1 MDDKELLKRLRQVFG
16 QEAKERLT
24 SMSTNLIAIENEE
37 DKANHDPIL
46 EVIYRDAH
54 SLKGAARS
62 INLTGIESL
71 FQVIESMFSEIRDD
85 HIKLSSDISDA
96 LLESIKAVS
105 TVISSS
111 EEIETDENNKC
122 LFEFETV
129 FSDYLKTGILA
140 TDNITTDDDSFDEQI
155 EGLDDVDEIEKELE
169 VELDSDNEPD
179 SLVQLEEVL
188 EIEEPEKIVK
198 AESTPIKS
206 PQAVKKPNKR
216 ITPKADEKKKP
227 KNNAKNGKK
236 SSDMSDTIRI
246 VADKLDSLLLKS
258 ENLILIKLIFREQYN
273 LLMDIYSALEKAENR
288 NKKINDDYVV
298 LLNEL
303 KKTALFDKRKT
314 RTSLTSIV
322 NYLTENK
329 EQLANLNEKVSNLFN
344 VEKENKRNAGNMI
357 DEFLYDVKDL
367 AMMPFSNILDV
378 FPIMIRDIA
387 KKLDKNVN
395 FSISGD
401 SIKVDR
407 RILQEIKD
415 PLIHLLR
422 NSIDHGIENQEIRNK
437 LNKPLSGK
445 IDLTITQTKGA
456 KIEIDIS
463 DDGKGV
469 DTESIKNKL
478 LNDRIL
484 PQKEVEALNEDQLI
498 EYIFYS
504 GFSTSQIVTE
514 LSGRGLGMAIVRNSV
529 ERLGGTINIRNKKS
543 GGTSVVLTLPVTTA
557 TYKGL
562 IVKISN
568 EHFILPSTEVEKAIT
583 VKRFDINS
591 FENKPAITVDS
602 QAYPLVN
609 LQDLLEIK
617 DEKKEDEQKEEV
629 IAIIIGKT
637 KNRIAL
643 KVDEI
648 IEEQEILLK
657 DLGKLLPSV
666 RNITGATILNS
677 GEIVPVLNVQ
687 DLLKSSKNIKSSYK
701 SNKEWKKKKKEKGQE
716 KKKLLVVEDS
726 ITSRTLLKNILEAAG
741 YSVKTAIDGVAGYT
755 ELKSGPIDLVV
766 LDVEMPR
773 MNGFELTAK
782 VRADSQ
788 LSDVPIVLVTS
799 RSTRADREKGIDA
812 GANAYIVKSNFDQNN
827 LLEVVDSFL

>member
-1 MDDKELLKRLRQVFG
+1 MDDKELLKRLRTVFG

-37 DKANHDPIL
+37 DKAQHDPIL
-46 EVIYRDAH
+46 EIIYRDAH

-62 INLTGIESL
+62 INLVGIESL
-71 FQVIESMFSEIRDD
+71 FQVIESLFSEIRDGQLQLSN
-85 HIKLSSDISDA
+85 KLSDT
-96 LLESIKAVS
+96 LLEAIKAVD

-111 EEIETDENNKC
+111 DEIESDENNKC
-122 LFEFETV
+122 LFEFEAI
-129 FSDYLKTGILA
+129 FSDYLKTGSLSM
-140 TDNITTDDDSFDEQI
+140 DNITPVDDSFDEKI
-155 EGLDDVDEIEKELE
+155 EDLEDIDEFEKELD
-169 VELDSDNEPD
+169 VELKSDNEPD
-179 SLVQLEEVL
+179 TVVEQK
-188 EIEEPEKIVK
+188 EILKMNEPEKKVEKENSLIEPPKQVK
-198 AESTPIKS
+198 PT
-206 PQAVKKPNKR
+206 N
-216 ITPKADEKKKP
+216 KKKTSNVDA
-227 KNNAKNGKK
+227 KRRQNLNVNNNITSLDTA
-236 SSDMSDTIRI
+236 DTIRI

-258 ENLILIKLIFREQYN
+258 ENLILIKLIFREQHN
-273 LLMDIYSALEKAENR
+273 LLAEIYSAFEEAESR
-288 NKKINDDYVV
+288 NKKIYNDYKFI
-298 LLNEL
+298 LNEL
-303 KKTALFDKRKT
+303 KDTALFDKRKT
-314 RTSLTSIV
+314 RTPLNNIV
-322 NYLTENK
+322 NFLREDRTLLT
-329 EQLANLNEKVSNLFN
+329 NLNDKVSNLFFI
-344 VEKENKRNAGNMI
+344 EKENKRNAGNMI
-357 DEFLYDVKDL
+357 DEFLSDVKDL
-367 AMMPFSNILDV
+367 GMMPFSNILDV
-378 FPIMIRDIA
+378 FPMMIRDIA

-395 FSISGD
+395 FTISGD
-401 SIKVDR
+401 NIKVDR

-422 NSIDHGIENQEIRNK
+422 NAIDHGIENQEIRSK
-437 LNKPLSGK
+437 LNKPLTGK
-445 IDLTITQTKGA
+445 IDLTISQTKGG
-456 KIEIDIS
+456 KIEIVIA
-463 DDGKGV
+463 DDGRGV
-469 DTESIKNKL
+469 DTEKIKNKL
-478 LNDRIL
+478 INEKIL
-484 PQKEVEALNEDQLI
+484 PEKEIATLKENEII

-504 GFSTSQIVTE
+504 GFSTAQIVTE
-514 LSGRGLGMAIVRNSV
+514 LSGRGLGMAIVRNSI
-529 ERLGGTINIRNKKS
+529 ERLGGSINILNVEN
-543 GGTSVVLTLPVTTA
+543 GGTSAVLKLPVTMA

-562 IVKISN
+562 IVKINN
-568 EHFILPSTEVEKAIT
+568 EHFILPSTDVEKAIT
-583 VKRFDINS
+583 IKQHDIYTV
-591 FENKPAITVDS
+591 ENKPAITVND

-609 LQDLLEIK
+609 LHDLLEIK
-617 DEKKEDEQKEEV
+617 DDKKEEDQKDEV

-657 DLGKLLPSV
+657 DLGKLLPSI

-677 GEIVPVLNVQ
+677 GEIVTVLNVQ
-687 DLLKSSKNIKSSYK
+687 DLMKSSKNIKYSHN
-701 SNKEWKKKKKEKGQE
+701 SNKNGGEKKEKKGHE

-788 LSDVPIVLVTS
+788 LSDLPIVLVTS

>member
-1 MDDKELLKRLRQVFG
+1 MDDKELLKRLRQVFV

-46 EVIYRDAH
+46 EIIYRDAH

-62 INLTGIESL
+62 INLAGIESL
-71 FQVIESMFSEIRDD
+71 FQVIESMFSEIRDGQLQLSN
-85 HIKLSSDISDA
+85 KLSDS
-96 LLESIKAVS
+96 LLEAIKAVG

-111 EEIETDENNKC
+111 GEIESDENNKC
-122 LFEFETV
+122 LFEFEAI
-129 FSDYLKTGILA
+129 FSDFLKTGMLSI
-140 TDNITTDDDSFDEQI
+140 DNIAPANDVFDEKI
-155 EGLDDVDEIEKELE
+155 EDLGDIDGFEEEVDVVLTSANEPGTVVQQKETIKVEEPGKTVEKEN
-169 VELDSDNEPD
+169 SSKEP
-179 SLVQLEEVL
+179 
-188 EIEEPEKIVK
+188 P
-198 AESTPIKS
+198 P
-206 PQAVKKPNKR
+206 PNK
-216 ITPKADEKKKP
+216 KKTSKVDA
-227 KNNAKNGKK
+227 KRKQKLNVNNNKT
-236 SSDMSDTIRI
+236 STDTSDTIRI

-258 ENLILIKLIFREQYN
+258 ENLILIKLIFREQHN
-273 LLMDIYSALEKAENR
+273 LLLDIYSALEKAESR
-288 NKKINDDYVV
+288 NKKIYNDYKII
-298 LLNEL
+298 LNEL
-303 KKTALFDKRKT
+303 RDTALFDKRKT
-314 RTSLTSIV
+314 RTSLNNIV
-322 NYLTENK
+322 DFLTEDK
-329 EQLANLNEKVSNLFN
+329 TLLANLNDKVSSLFN
-344 VEKENKRNAGNMI
+344 IEKENKRNAGNMI
-357 DEFLYDVKDL
+357 DEFLSDVKDL
-367 AMMPFSNILDV
+367 GMMPFSNILDV
-378 FPIMIRDIA
+378 FPMMIRDIA

-395 FSISGD
+395 FTISGD
-401 SIKVDR
+401 NIKVDR

-422 NSIDHGIENQEIRNK
+422 NAIDHGIENQEIRSK
-437 LNKPLSGK
+437 LNKPPSGK
-445 IDLTITQTKGA
+445 IDLSISQTKGG
-456 KIEIDIS
+456 KIEIVIA

-478 LNDRIL
+478 INEKIL
-484 PQKEVEALNEDQLI
+484 PKNEVEALMENEII

-514 LSGRGLGMAIVRNSV
+514 LSGRGLGMAIVRNSI
-529 ERLGGTINIRNKKS
+529 ERLGGSINILNAGN
-543 GGTSVVLTLPVTTA
+543 GGTSVVLKLPVTMA

-562 IVKISN
+562 IVKVNN
-568 EHFILPSTEVEKAIT
+568 EHFILPSTDVEKAIT
-583 VKRFDINS
+583 VKQHDIYTV
-591 FENKPAITVDS
+591 ENKPAITVDD

-609 LQDLLEIK
+609 LHDLLEIK
-617 DEKKEDEQKEEV
+617 DDKKEEDQKDEV

-657 DLGKLLPSV
+657 DLGKLLPSI

-677 GEIVPVLNVQ
+677 GEIVTVLNVQ
-687 DLLKSSKNIKSSYK
+687 DLMKSSKNIKYSHN
-701 SNKEWKKKKKEKGQE
+701 NKNGGKKKEKKGQQ

-726 ITSRTLLKNILEAAG
+726 ITSRTLLKNILESAG

-782 VRADSQ
+782 VRADKQ
-788 LSDVPIVLVTS
+788 LSDLPIVLVTS